1 MLRVRYSIF
10 FISVPLLYESD
21 SRLDFSAANAY
32 TIIVID
38 PDIIRKKD

>member
-1 MLRVRYSIF
+1 MLRVRCNIF
-10 FISVPLLYESD
+10 FISDPFLYGSG
-21 SRLDFSAANAY
+21 RLDFYAANAY